1 MEDDMRKFM
10 LITAMVLVSAT
21 AHAGQRSLTLA
32 SSDEPAKSIE
42 TKAVEPKPAD
52 VKPADVKPAD
62 VTPAEAAPAEAP
74 KYVERPAV
82 VDTQPATQCQP
93 AASTNADASKDA
105 LKVAP
110 KETAAAEKPKRR
122 HQSTEAR
129 IISELHRHGVYW

>member
-32 SSDEPAKSIE
+32 SSDEPAKSVE

-52 VKPADVKPAD
+52 VR
-62 VTPAEAAPAEAP
+62 PAEAAPAEAP

-93 AASTNADASKDA
+93 AASTNADAP
-105 LKVAP
+105 KVAP
-110 KETAAAEKPKRR
+110 KETTTAEKPKRR
-122 HQSTEAR
+122 HQSTEGR
-129 IISELHRHGVYW
+129 IISELHRHGIYW

>member
-21 AHAGQRSLTLA
+21 AHAGGQRSLTLA
-32 SSDEPAKSIE
+32 SSDEPAKSVD
-42 TKAVEPKPAD
+42 TK
-52 VKPADVKPAD
+52 
-62 VTPAEAAPAEAP
+62 PAEARPAETPPAEAP

-93 AASTNADASKDA
+93 AASTNADAPKVMSKD
-105 LKVAP
+105 VA
-110 KETAAAEKPKRR
+110 TAEKPKRR

>member
-1 MEDDMRKFM
+1 MRKFM

-32 SSDEPAKSIE
+32 SSDEPAKSVE

-52 VKPADVKPAD
+52 VR
-62 VTPAEAAPAEAP
+62 PAEAAPAEAP

-93 AASTNADASKDA
+93 AGSTTTD
-105 LKVAP
+105 AP
-110 KETAAAEKPKRR
+110 KVTPKDVATAEKPKRR
-122 HQSTEAR
+122 HPSTEAR
-129 IISELHRHGVYW
+129 IISELHRHGIYW

>member
-21 AHAGQRSLTLA
+21 AHAGGQRSLTLA
-32 SSDEPAKSIE
+32 SSDEPAKS
-42 TKAVEPKPAD
+42 VEPKAVD
-52 VKPADVKPAD
+52 TKPAE
-62 VTPAEAAPAEAP
+62 TPPAEAP

-93 AASTNADASKDA
+93 AASTNADAPKVMSKDIA
-105 LKVAP
+105 
-110 KETAAAEKPKRR
+110 TAEKPKRR
-122 HQSTEAR
+122 HPSTEAR

>member
-21 AHAGQRSLTLA
+21 AHAGGQRSLTLA
-32 SSDEPAKSIE
+32 SSDEPAKSVE
-42 TKAVEPKPAD
+42 TKAVD
-52 VKPADVKPAD
+52 TKPAD
-62 VTPAEAAPAEAP
+62 VTPAEAAPVEAP

-93 AASTNADASKDA
+93 AASTNADAP
-105 LKVAP
+105 KVAP
-110 KETAAAEKPKRR
+110 KETTTAEKPKRR

-129 IISELHRHGVYW
+129 IISELHRHGIYW